1 MERARFSVVT
11 DRQNDI
17 PRTNRPRLGA
27 LKHSHSQIVT
37 PAFMFYTKRGS
48 VPYISREVFE
58 KIVPDDQA
66 LFNFALPT
74 CLSFHQPLKE
84 FKHGLNSFVGLEK
97 YLSCCSI
104 TDYAV
109 DTPQGYNK
117 KDCVAIQTKSGNQL
131 INHEK
136 YMDIIEVF
144 KPTMYVTLCISD
156 INLNSS
162 FSAIEKSVNISNR
175 LFKSCLEQH
184 HQSEVL
190 KQSGVIAPIQGG
202 YNVQERI
209 RSATFLSEYCDDIL
223 GFLFDGFFTDGTIV
237 EEISSDLILP
247 IISKTMEY
255 VPNDKMKIIF
265 GAWTPSLII
274 DLINSGMDMFDS
286 SLPYITTE
294 RNAALIFDYNLKYKN
309 ESIIMDVSHC
319 KTDTNV
325 DNLNA
330 YEICLTD
337 TCHFEKFV
345 PIKDSCTC
353 LTCKKHTRSY
363 IHHLLVSNELL
374 GSILLTIH
382 NLHYFNQFFKDI
394 REVLMKQ

>member
-1 MERARFSVVT
+1 MEQAEFSVVT
-11 DRQNDI
+11 DRHNGI
-17 PRTNRPRLGA
+17 PSTNGPRLGT
-27 LKHSHSQIVT
+27 LKHSNSKVIT
-37 PAFMFYTKRGS
+37 PAFMFYTKCGS

-58 KIVPDDQA
+58 KIVPDDQV
-66 LFNFALPT
+66 LFNFPLPT

-84 FKHGLNSFVGLEK
+84 FKRGLNAFVGLEK

-104 TDYAV
+104 TDCAV
-109 DTPQGYNK
+109 DNPQGYNK
-117 KDCVAIQTKSGNQL
+117 KDSVAIKTKSGNQL
-131 INHEK
+131 INYGK

-144 KPTMYVTLCISD
+144 KPTMYVTLSISD
-156 INLNSS
+156 INLDSS
-162 FSAIEKSVNISNR
+162 PSAIEKSVNISNR
-175 LFKSCLEQH
+175 LFKSCLERH

-190 KQSGVIAPIQGG
+190 KQSCMIAPIQGG

-209 RSATFLSEYCDDIL
+209 RSATFLSEYHDDVI
-223 GFLFDGFFTDGTIV
+223 GFLFDGFFTDGSIV
-237 EEISSDLILP
+237 EEIPSDLILP
-247 IISKTMEY
+247 IVNKTMECLPY
-255 VPNDKMKIIF
+255 DKMKIIF

-274 DLINSGMDMFDS
+274 DFINSGVDMFDS
-286 SLPYITTE
+286 SFPYITTE
-294 RNAALIFDYNLKYKN
+294 RNSALIFDYSLKYKN
-309 ESIIMDVSHC
+309 ESIIMDILNH
-319 KTDTNV
+319 KTDENV
-325 DNLNA
+325 DSSND

-337 TCHFEKFV
+337 TSHFEKFV

-394 REVLMKQ
+394 REVLMKK